1 MTKFLS
7 LLVPGAV
14 SGALYAVIGV
24 GLVLGYQT
32 AGIFNFGYGA
42 VAFTAAYLYY
52 QLNTGQHL
60 PILWS
65 AAITVLV
72 FAPLMGF
79 ALERIMLRR
88 LAAAP
93 VYARN
98 CRHDRPCRRPSKS
111 CLVDR
116 FAHQYCGRQSPHQ

>member
-1 MTKFLS
+1 MSRFLS

-14 SGALYAVIGV
+14 SGALYAVIGI
-24 GLVLGYQT
+24 GLILGYQT

-52 QLNTGQHL
+52 ELNTGGHL
-60 PILWS
+60 SIGWS
-65 AAITVLV
+65 VVITVLV

-79 ALERIMLRR
+79 ILERIMLRR

-93 VYARN
+93 VYARIVGTIG
-98 CRHDRPCRRPSKS
+98 
-111 CLVDR
+111 LVV
-116 FAHQYCGRQSPHQ
+116 ALPNLHLWLV